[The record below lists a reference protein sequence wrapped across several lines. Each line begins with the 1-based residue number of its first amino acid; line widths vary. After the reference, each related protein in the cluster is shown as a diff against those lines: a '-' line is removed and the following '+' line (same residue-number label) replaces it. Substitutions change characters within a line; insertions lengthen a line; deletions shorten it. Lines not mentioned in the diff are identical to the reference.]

1 MIMPYSFSKP
11 IYALQNEYFCQI
23 AKNVLFK
30 QFKEKFTSLP
40 FDTGEL
46 VKTWR
51 SQAAGKL
58 GPGSRQ
64 AWDTRRDETHGR
76 TVHLYGSRVQ
86 LPWWRPGRKL
96 TVNGLYSFSCS
107 NLYAMVGQGM
117 RDIHYGAC
125 SLMFASQK
133 SLKFDWFDHKSIN
146 LFIL

>member
-1 MIMPYSFSKP
+1 MYNEKIWLTLKQAKFHEQIRQGIWNNLLVNHFKEMIMPYSFSKP
-11 IYALQNEYFCQI
+11 IYALQNKYFCQI

-64 AWDTRRDETHGR
+64 A
-76 TVHLYGSRVQ
+76 
-86 LPWWRPGRKL
+86 
-96 TVNGLYSFSCS
+96 
-107 NLYAMVGQGM
+107 
-117 RDIHYGAC
+117 
-125 SLMFASQK
+125 
-133 SLKFDWFDHKSIN
+133 
-146 LFIL
+146 